1 MRVARPRPSNGPG
14 GSAGPQQRARRDP
27 HQRGAADGAPF
38 ITLFV
43 DPWKSAVIEIRD
55 PRDFNTGESIAAWQH
70 ALHAGHGLGW
80 VWKLL
85 VFISGIATTLFAI
98 TGTWMW
104 LAKRL
109 QRRRVQAA
117 TQPSPAE

>member
-1 MRVARPRPSNGPG
+1 
-14 GSAGPQQRARRDP
+14 
-27 HQRGAADGAPF
+27 
-38 ITLFV
+38 
-43 DPWKSAVIEIRD
+43 
-55 PRDFNTGESIAAWQH
+55 
-70 ALHAGHGLGW
+70 